1 MNLSM
6 RLPLVALFLSVGLL
20 FGQAKKPAKKTST
33 PAVAAEAPGPW
44 ILGTVGVGK
53 RADGTIEST
62 GYKGLALKLGAEG
75 KFAIAYDLELCRPL
89 GGWSGKFTT
98 EMNLMSRGDYP
109 TAMGETIFAVTGD
122 VAGFE
127 PGVDAKELTA
137 RKGYGPLAQGKVRF
151 KGFHNAGNKVVLTW
165 DVGGVLVYETS
176 EVAKVSQH
184 EFIVRTIEV
193 SPSKSGVTILAP
205 LSYAQSHITA
215 VVTSSAGSN
224 QTAKLGDRD
233 VLRVAPASTPTL
245 VRIAY
250 VPEGSV
256 AQIAGT
262 PSTEIPSALLA
273 KTDRLWPQTV
283 ETKGELST
291 KKDEAYVVDK
301 INLPETNPWKA
312 PLFTSA
318 LDFLPDGRAVVSTF
332 HGDVFIASGIDDKLE
347 KITWRRFASGLY
359 HPLGLKVVK
368 GEIYVTCRDGIWRL
382 HDSDGDGEC
391 DTYEAFN
398 FDVMVTMS
406 FHEFVFDLQTDPEGN
421 FYFIKAG
428 PVRKGGRGFDDICD
442 HHGSLFKVS
451 PDGKKFE
458 VIATGFRAPNGIGIS
473 PTGQITT
480 GDNEGT
486 WTPVC
491 RLNWVKQGGFYGVPP
506 LAHRSTEPADY
517 DRPLCWLPKDVDNS
531 SGGQVWVTSDKFGP
545 WKDRLLHLSYGTCS
559 LYGVMPQPVTLK
571 DEAIMQGGVARFN
584 VNFDSGIMRARF
596 NPQDG
601 QLYVTG
607 LRGWQTTATH
617 NGCLQRVRYTGHP
630 ADMPL
635 GLKVTRQGV
644 QIDFSDE
651 LDPKFVADVTS
662 WNIEIWN
669 YVWSS
674 AYGSPDISTVETKAA
689 ATELGNDG
697 KMQFSKEQMAQ
708 RKHDTLVVKSAKLL
722 PGRKSVLLE
731 VADLRPAM
739 QMLLKYDLKTLEGKD
754 VSGQIVNTIHVLPE

>member
-1 MNLSM
+1 
-6 RLPLVALFLSVGLL
+6 
-20 FGQAKKPAKKTST
+20 
-33 PAVAAEAPGPW
+33 
-44 ILGTVGVGK
+44 
-53 RADGTIEST
+53 
-62 GYKGLALKLGAEG
+62 
-75 KFAIAYDLELCRPL
+75 
-89 GGWSGKFTT
+89 
-98 EMNLMSRGDYP
+98 
-109 TAMGETIFAVTGD
+109 
-122 VAGFE
+122 
-127 PGVDAKELTA
+127 
-137 RKGYGPLAQGKVRF
+137 
-151 KGFHNAGNKVVLTW
+151 
-165 DVGGVLVYETS
+165 
-176 EVAKVSQH
+176 
-184 EFIVRTIEV
+184 
-193 SPSKSGVTILAP
+193 
-205 LSYAQSHITA
+205 
-215 VVTSSAGSN
+215 SN

-262 PSTEIPSALLA
+262 PSTEIPSVLLA

-347 KITWRRFASGLY
+347 KITWRRYASGLY

-406 FHEFVFDLQTDPEGN
+406 FHEFVFDLQTDAEGN

-491 RLNWVKQGGFYGVPP
+491 RLNWVKQGGFYGVVD
-506 LAHRSTEPADY
+506 LAHRATPPADY
-517 DRPLCWLPKDVDNS
+517 DRPLCWFPKDVDNS

-559 LYGVMPQPVTLK
+559 LYGVMAQPVTLK
-571 DEAIMQGGVARFN
+571 RETIMQGGVTRFN

-635 GLKVTRQGV
+635 G
-644 QIDFSDE
+644 
-651 LDPKFVADVTS
+651 
-662 WNIEIWN
+662 
-669 YVWSS
+669 
-674 AYGSPDISTVETKAA
+674 
-689 ATELGNDG
+689 
-697 KMQFSKEQMAQ
+697 
-708 RKHDTLVVKSAKLL
+708 
-722 PGRKSVLLE
+722 
-731 VADLRPAM
+731 
-739 QMLLKYDLKTLEGKD
+739 
-754 VSGQIVNTIHVLPE
+754 